1 MNFLFLIVYFNLAG
15 GYFLRV
21 ENIFFLRKS
30 IYHEFGLGNFGIV
43 SLNEGRTSLKINW
56 LKMALKVKPT
66 FDLKIAFLS
75 FQDINVKFNS

>member
-30 IYHEFGLGNFGIV
+30 IYHEFGLGNFGIAQTYTI
-43 SLNEGRTSLKINW
+43 LYKL
-56 LKMALKVKPT
+56 
-66 FDLKIAFLS
+66 F
-75 FQDINVKFNS
+75 